1 MNTASQPASAEEKS
15 WHPRILIIINT
26 VYFLLFV
33 MVTLLIM
40 RKWRSP
46 DPWSALDANVIT
58 ILALSLVYCFQQL
71 ILYPSV
77 LKTRAS
83 KGLFVG
89 KAFDPRMPA
98 ILGLLGAVELLAF
111 ADYAH
116 WHLVPA
122 LRTPFLQIPGLLIMF
137 AGLVWMFYVDRYMSA
152 HFLDAWT
159 THKLMTGGPYRY
171 MRHPRYLALLLSRLG
186 FALAISSIIALA
198 IFPCWFASVWLRM
211 KREERYLLGEFKG
224 EYEQFMQTHARL
236 LPGLY

>member
-1 MNTASQPASAEEKS
+1 MSTAPQPAIAKEKS
-15 WHPRILIIINT
+15 WSPRILIIINA
-26 VYFLLFV
+26 VYFLLFLV
-33 MVTLLIM
+33 VTLLIM

-46 DPWSALDANVIT
+46 EPWSALDVNVLI
-58 ILALSLVYCFQQL
+58 ILALSLIYCFQQL

-83 KGLFVG
+83 KDLFVG
-89 KAFDPRMPA
+89 KAFDPKLPA
-98 ILGLLGAVELLAF
+98 ILGLLGTIELLAF

-122 LRTPFLQIPGLLIMF
+122 LRTPLLQIPGLLIMF
-137 AGLVWMFYVDRYMSA
+137 AGLIWMFYVDRYMSA
-152 HFLDAWT
+152 HFLEAWT

-198 IFPCWFASVWLRM
+198 IFPCWFAAVWLRM
-211 KREERYLLGEFKG
+211 KREERYLVAEFNG
-224 EYEQFMQTHARL
+224 EYEHFMRTHARL
-236 LPGLY
+236 LPGVY